1 MTIDDGSCFY
11 ALCLPVELTIEEN
24 CIWDSFSGEFI
35 TRVIITPTIT
45 GVCYLEEICYQEVG
59 GGIQGCMDLPATG
72 QFIQSGESVIIP
84 LLGAG
89 VYEFTA
95 STSQGTSDPVD
106 VAVNCYDN
114 QSVCGNPYAVNY
126 DPDAEKSY
134 ELACIY
140 DNYICDFESCL
151 GCTDPEACNFASTA
165 TQDDGS
171 CDFESCLG
179 CPDHT
184 ACNYVIGAT
193 QNDGSLR
200 MCEPNY

>member
-59 GGIQGCMDLPATG
+59 GGIQGCVDLPATG

-114 QSVCGNPYAVNY
+114 QSVCGNPYAVIAQAYNTILVC
-126 DPDAEKSY
+126 SY
-134 ELACIY
+134 GLETDFMRKELGPPFGT
-140 DNYICDFESCL
+140 DN
-151 GCTDPEACNFASTA
+151 P
-165 TQDDGS
+165 
-171 CDFESCLG
+171 
-179 CPDHT
+179 
-184 ACNYVIGAT
+184 
-193 QNDGSLR
+193 
-200 MCEPNY
+200 